1 MVDISTF
8 DLDRVEENDVNYL
21 NFKNS
26 SDSRLHRR
34 LTHLGEQAGITGKNV
49 NFCKSF
55 LSHRELRV
63 NVNVIS

>member
-1 MVDISTF
+1 MVVLLTF

-34 LTHLGEQAGITGKNV
+34 LTQLVEQTGITGKTSTFV
-49 NFCKSF
+49 KAF
-55 LSHRELRV
+55 
-63 NVNVIS
+63 